1 MAKEIVV
8 TRKGL
13 QDLQEELDN
22 LKSVKRKEVADKI
35 KIARGYG
42 DLSENAEYD
51 AAKEE
56 QAFVEARIADLEAM
70 VKSARVIDDS
80 ELNLDTVAVGM
91 HVVIREPGCDT
102 EEYDITGS
110 TEADVNKGKISD
122 ESPIGKALLG
132 HRVGDSVEVTLPGGG
147 TITFEVVEIRRSS
160 L

>member
-1 MAKEIVV
+1 M
-8 TRKGL
+8 
-13 QDLQEELDN
+13 
-22 LKSVKRKEVADKI
+22 
-35 KIARGYG
+35 
-42 DLSENAEYD
+42 
-51 AAKEE
+51 
-56 QAFVEARIADLEAM
+56 EARIADLEAM

-132 HRVGDSVEVTLPGGG
+132 HRVGDSVEVTLPNGGS
-147 TITFEVVEIRRSS
+147 ITFEVVEIRRSS